1 MTKAAFCT
9 CENREQISCAVT
21 MQLMLHTVDSTIGLG
36 ANQRYV
42 GYFSKSLHPP
52 GSKFCLL
59 TGLIGM
65 FWGLENPC
73 CTKLSVAGFL

>member
-1 MTKAAFCT
+1 MEMIIKQV
-9 CENREQISCAVT
+9 N
-21 MQLMLHTVDSTIGLG
+21 GLG

-59 TGLIGM
+59 SRLKGM